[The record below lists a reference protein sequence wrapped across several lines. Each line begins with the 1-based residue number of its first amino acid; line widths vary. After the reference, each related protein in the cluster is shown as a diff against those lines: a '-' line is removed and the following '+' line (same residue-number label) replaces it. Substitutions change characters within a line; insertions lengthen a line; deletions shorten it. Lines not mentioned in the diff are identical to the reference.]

1 MRRPEFIAQQ
11 SRHPTGLLGWV
22 IGHIMSFETAATNDR
37 ALALL
42 ELKPGD
48 RVLDVGC
55 GHGRTIERAAE
66 AVGVEGFVAGIDAS
80 EEMLRM
86 ATRRCQRLIDAGRV
100 RLTLADSAS
109 IPHPDESFDKVLTV
123 HTLYFWDD
131 PRRHLRELHRVL
143 RSGGRLVVGFHPRG
157 TVTTRSCPESVY
169 TLYEVGEV
177 GSLLRDV
184 DFTDVSFQT
193 TGRVALACARRE
205 SAVQARP

>member
-1 MRRPEFIAQQ
+1 MKGSSVASTRPKRQ
-11 SRHPTGLLGWV
+11 
-22 IGHIMSFETAATNDR
+22 
-37 ALALL
+37 
-42 ELKPGD
+42 
-48 RVLDVGC
+48 
-55 GHGRTIERAAE
+55 
-66 AVGVEGFVAGIDAS
+66 
-80 EEMLRM
+80 MLQM

-100 RLTLADSAS
+100 RLTLADSAT
-109 IPHPDESFDKVLTV
+109 IPYPDESFDKVVTV

-143 RSGGRLVVGFHPRG
+143 RPGGRLVVGFHPKDTG
-157 TVTTRSCPESVY
+157 TRSSFPESVY